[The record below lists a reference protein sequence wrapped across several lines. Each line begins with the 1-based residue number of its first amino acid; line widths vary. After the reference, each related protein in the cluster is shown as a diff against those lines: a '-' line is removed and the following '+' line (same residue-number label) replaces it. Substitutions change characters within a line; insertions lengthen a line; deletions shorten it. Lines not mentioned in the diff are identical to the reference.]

1 MQLRAD
7 IQIQSVLKAMRDV
20 VLPALDPTHS
30 LAQEQA
36 RLCMGLLDLLSRQLP
51 LQFRFDVDELGRLAG
66 LAEALVETV
75 SAAAPGEGTVHGVQA
90 EAQRARDVLRRA
102 QADPAEVVDAVRALR
117 AGTAALVQAVCSG
130 PANATVDAVE
140 RLVFDA
146 GREQLLRDRSW
157 LRAQGWEPNP
167 DAIPPIETLLAPV
180 RQA

>member
-36 RLCMGLLDLLSRQLP
+36 RLCMGLLDLLARQLP
-51 LQFRFDVDELGRLAG
+51 MQFRFDIDELGRLAG
-66 LAEALVETV
+66 LADALVETV
-75 SAAAPGEGTVHGVQA
+75 SAAAPGEGAVQA
-90 EAQRARDVLRRA
+90 MQAGAQTARDVLRRA

-117 AGTAALVQAVCSG
+117 ASTSALVQAVC
-130 PANATVDAVE
+130 ATPSNVAIGAVE

-157 LRAQGWEPNP
+157 LLAQGWEPNP